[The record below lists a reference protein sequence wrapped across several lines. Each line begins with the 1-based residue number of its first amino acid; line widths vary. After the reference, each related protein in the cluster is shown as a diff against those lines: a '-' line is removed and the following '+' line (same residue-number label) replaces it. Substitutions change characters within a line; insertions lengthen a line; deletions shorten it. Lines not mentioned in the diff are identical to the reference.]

1 MLTQWTKTKSLYF
14 REQLMP
20 SEEKNEFLA
29 WHFSHIG
36 SRGDFTHAEQH
47 LDLVG
52 NGWTGS
58 NLMDPKRTSAKAFCM
73 RLATQM
79 LRVMKKKHTSCI
91 QLRRDCADNALSVD
105 HKTWPAVVIMA
116 HEIGLP
122 FLRPL
127 PSLGGN
133 HCFFEQFDAIRIAAY
148 QHSPMDLP
156 NIPDPFV
163 LLRLVSPFCHFLSN
177 HLTDGRWGGRIDDQV
192 NGHSLG
198 HVIHMQTTGL
208 TAPPHFFSKAIQQ
221 RLNNLRYHLQNC
233 YRPLHLNLNHLHPH
247 LLAWEPIGCLLEQIC
262 LLPLA
267 KVDVSHSVASAASRD
282 LHQNVLEELSGLRVL
297 MEENLHLSRLRL
309 HLQGMQTLVQI
320 PCASFCCCGSGWWR
334 RSPFAHGWHCPPLC
348 HEWKG
353 HKPRQHCKH
362 IWERLFLSASSHN
375 PQKQQTWY
383 ETPLG
388 RSYPQ
393 MITAAKKKKNF
404 HCMVKH

>member
-1 MLTQWTKTKSLYF
+1 
-14 REQLMP
+14 
-20 SEEKNEFLA
+20 
-29 WHFSHIG
+29 
-36 SRGDFTHAEQH
+36 
-47 LDLVG
+47 
-52 NGWTGS
+52 
-58 NLMDPKRTSAKAFCM
+58 
-73 RLATQM
+73 
-79 LRVMKKKHTSCI
+79 
-91 QLRRDCADNALSVD
+91 
-105 HKTWPAVVIMA
+105 MA

-208 TAPPHFFSKAIQQ
+208 TALPHFFAKAIQQ
-221 RLNNLRYHLQNC
+221 RLSNLRYHLQNC
-233 YRPLHLNLNHLHPH
+233 HRPLHLNLNHLHPH

-262 LLPLA
+262 LLPLV

-309 HLQGMQTLVQI
+309 HLQGMQTFVQI

-334 RSPFAHGWHCPPLC
+334 RSPFAHGWHCPPC
-348 HEWKG
+348 AMNGRVISQGNIANIFGKG
-353 HKPRQHCKH
+353 FSLVLPATTQRKQHDMRRHLGEVILKKSKTSTAWLTTNPFIH
-362 IWERLFLSASSHN
+362 SLTRNMSWGSSSSFPFLSTTS
-375 PQKQQTWY
+375 QKESLTKSW
-383 ETPLG
+383 T
-388 RSYPQ
+388 
-393 MITAAKKKKNF
+393 KKGGKIGF
-404 HCMVKH
+404 